1 MYTPHEM
8 GKRGEE
14 LAHELLL
21 KKGYIVLERNWRRGR
36 AEIDII
42 ARDGEFLV
50 IVEVK
55 SRGSDYFGEPDEGIS
70 VYQADLLATAAAA
83 YQEQADLDLEFRF
96 DVINVLFRDEDAVS
110 IDHME
115 GAFHP

>member
-1 MYTPHEM
+1 MYTRHEM
-8 GKRGEE
+8 GKRGEQ
-14 LAHELLL
+14 LAEDLLL
-21 KKGYIVLERNWRRGR
+21 KKGYHILARNWRKGR

-42 ARDGEFLV
+42 ARDGDFLV

-55 SRGSDYFGEPDEGIS
+55 SRGTDYFGEPDEGIS
-70 VYQADLLATAAAA
+70 VQQADLLATAAAG
-83 YQEQADLDLEFRF
+83 YQDMTDLDLEFRF
-96 DVINVLFRDEDAVS
+96 DIVNVLFRDEDVIS